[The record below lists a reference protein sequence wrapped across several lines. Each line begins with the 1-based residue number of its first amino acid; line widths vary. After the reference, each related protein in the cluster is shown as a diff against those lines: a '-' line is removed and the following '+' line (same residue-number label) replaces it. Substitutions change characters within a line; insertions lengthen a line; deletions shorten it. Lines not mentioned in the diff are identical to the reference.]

1 MGQAPVLAAAF
12 VAAAV
17 TLAGGPARADAA
29 MQAAADAFY
38 KVYGTAPR
46 SGGLP
51 NATRRARYGAVLS
64 PRLMRL
70 LDQAQAAQIRFDR
83 KVRGAAPPLIEG
95 DIFTSLFEGPT
106 GWTVGTCTGD
116 AKTARCPVAMIHQAA
131 GQQGSGQQST
141 QWRDTL
147 VLARANGGWTVD
159 DVIYDP
165 HLAAGNTGRL
175 SALLGMVVAQAPP

>member
-1 MGQAPVLAAAF
+1 MRRTPAPLRAAML
-12 VAAAV
+12 VAAV
-17 TLAGGPARADAA
+17 TMASGPARADAA
-29 MQAAADAFY
+29 MQAAAEAFY
-38 KVYGTAPR
+38 KVYGAPPR
-46 SGGLP
+46 TGGLP
-51 NATRRARYGAVLS
+51 NATQRSHYAAVLS
-64 PRLMRL
+64 PRLMQL

-106 GWTVGTCTGD
+106 GWTVGTCAGD
-116 AKTARCPVAMIHQAA
+116 AATAQCPVTMVHQAA
-131 GQQGSGQQST
+131 GQQPV

-147 VLARANGGWTVD
+147 VLVRANGGWKVD

-165 HLAAGNTGRL
+165 HLTAGNTGRL

>member
-1 MGQAPVLAAAF
+1 MRRTLVLLAALP
-12 VAAAV
+12 AAAV
-17 TLAGGPARADAA
+17 VVASGPARADAA

-38 KVYGTAPR
+38 KVYGTPPR

-51 NATRRARYGAVLS
+51 NATQRMRYGAVLS
-64 PRLMRL
+64 PRLVRL

-106 GWTVGTCTGD
+106 SWTVGTCTGD
-116 AKTARCPVAMIHQAA
+116 AKTAQCPVTMVHQAA
-131 GQQGSGQQST
+131 GQQPT

-147 VLARANGGWTVD
+147 LLAPSSGGWRVD
-159 DVIYDP
+159 DVLYDP
-165 HLAAGNTGRL
+165 HLGAGNTGRL
-175 SALLGMVVAQAPP
+175 SALLGMTVAQAPP